1 MFEYHANALVV
12 TTSFLALVQFVTF
25 DENFNLVPRVLGLL
39 GQRVSAR
46 RDSGIIDSI
55 FPENVGSGLITY
67 A

>member
-1 MFEYHANALVV
+1 MWELSKSPIERNVV
-12 TTSFLALVQFVTF
+12 YS
-25 DENFNLVPRVLGLL
+25 NNINLVPRVLGLL

-67 A
+67 ASV